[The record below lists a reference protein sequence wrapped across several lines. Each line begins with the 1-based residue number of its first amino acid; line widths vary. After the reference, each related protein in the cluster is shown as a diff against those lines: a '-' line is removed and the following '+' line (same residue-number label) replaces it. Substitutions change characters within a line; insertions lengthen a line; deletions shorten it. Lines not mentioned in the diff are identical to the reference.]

1 MKPASIMAFL
11 RQKLSAASITLTAF
25 VTVMALTM
33 ATIWFTITTSL
44 SDYLNQQTEVLG
56 NSLATQA
63 AFNATQSILTNDLL
77 SLNVLLNRLVINEN
91 ILSARVYNKKDELL
105 AQASSAN
112 IPLVND
118 EMRPT
123 DEHRV
128 YSSSVRFRDEVV
140 GHVLITLDKTPALS
154 TLSRLGNA
162 LFGVGLFLT
171 VLFSLAMLLLIR
183 WLYTPIQ
190 QLSDALLALNRGT
203 RTAPLPNLIYVEAN
217 ELRTQVETLQS
228 IEQIPEPEQTP
239 SHEDHSS
246 HEDSIAA
253 QKTETQIE
261 FDFDRIIEESQ
272 RENCVLYFRM
282 KNLQDWNEQMT
293 PLQVAN
299 LLTPVYR
306 ALFLC
311 AEEYQGQVHQYEND
325 GVLVFFQAKDCQDN
339 LFMNAVCTAQLFLKL
354 HESLAE
360 TELYADVPNLN
371 VHVSLHKGN
380 EHIANMMAHHYFDPS
395 EMRALLIEASA
406 LNQSQVVNRL
416 LLSEAIITVPEIQ
429 NRVVTSLPDVIEI
442 EEEEFLAYEVKD
454 VAEKYRKRIQ
464 EKLEQTELTSPKTKD
479 DEDTFPLFAS

>member
-33 ATIWFTITTSL
+33 ATVWFTVTTSL

-112 IPLVND
+112 IPLVNG

-128 YSSSVRFRDEVV
+128 YSSSVKFRDEVV

-171 VLFSLAMLLLIR
+171 VLFSLVMLLLVR

-203 RTAPLPNLIYVEAN
+203 RNC
-217 ELRTQVETLQS
+217 
-228 IEQIPEPEQTP
+228 
-239 SHEDHSS
+239 
-246 HEDSIAA
+246 AA
-253 QKTETQIE
+253 
-261 FDFDRIIEESQ
+261 
-272 RENCVLYFRM
+272 
-282 KNLQDWNEQMT
+282 
-293 PLQVAN
+293 A
-299 LLTPVYR
+299 
-306 ALFLC
+306 
-311 AEEYQGQVHQYEND
+311 
-325 GVLVFFQAKDCQDN
+325 
-339 LFMNAVCTAQLFLKL
+339 
-354 HESLAE
+354 
-360 TELYADVPNLN
+360 
-371 VHVSLHKGN
+371 
-380 EHIANMMAHHYFDPS
+380 
-395 EMRALLIEASA
+395 
-406 LNQSQVVNRL
+406 
-416 LLSEAIITVPEIQ
+416 
-429 NRVVTSLPDVIEI
+429 
-442 EEEEFLAYEVKD
+442 
-454 VAEKYRKRIQ
+454 
-464 EKLEQTELTSPKTKD
+464 
-479 DEDTFPLFAS
+479 